1 MMFGG
6 GVVPPAVK
14 FLLIVNTAVFFLK
27 LFLPT
32 QFLILFG
39 LVPALVWEDF
49 YLWQLFTY
57 QFLDGGLLHLLF
69 NMFAFWMFGCDLDGR
84 GGCVFFLNYFVVPVG
99 G

>member
-14 FLLIVNTAVFFLK
+14 FLLIVNTAVFFLQ

-57 QFLDGGLLHLLF
+57 QFLHSRLLHLLF
-69 NMFAFWMFGCDLDGR
+69 NIFALWMFESFTFIFSSPSR
-84 GGCVFFLNYFVVPVG
+84 
-99 G
+99 